1 MHWEFVI
8 AGYGFV
14 FTSLAVYTG
23 WVLRQGRSLSKKLPP
38 ERRRFLD

>member
-8 AGYGFV
+8 AGYG
-14 FTSLAVYTG
+14 AVATGLVLYTT
-23 WVLRQGRSLSKKLPP
+23 WVLRQGRTLSRKLPP